1 MADIDVSAQQKRELP
16 DPTERVTP
24 VPWFVLATTMALMA
38 LGVVY
43 IAFADIDTPAAW
55 GDGRQES
62 ELAGPAKSAA
72 GAKVDGA
79 ALFASL
85 CVACHQASGM
95 GLPGVFPPLAGS
107 EWVAGKDTTAAAI
120 LLHGVTGPVKVKGT
134 TYNGAMPAFKDQ
146 LNDAQIAAV
155 LSHIRSQWGNAG
167 AAVTAETV
175 AKVREETKD
184 RTAPF
189 AGDKDLPSHE

>member
-1 MADIDVSAQQKRELP
+1 MADLDVSAQQKRELP
-16 DPTERVTP
+16 DPTEQVTP
-24 VPWFVLATTMALMA
+24 VPWFVIAVTMALMA

-43 IAFADIDTPAAW
+43 ISQADINTPAAW
-55 GDGRQES
+55 GDGREVS

-85 CVACHQASGM
+85 CVACHQATGL

-107 EWVAGKDTTAAAI
+107 EWVGGKDTTAAAI
-120 LLHGVTGPVKVKGT
+120 LLHGVTGPVQVKGT

-155 LSHIRSQWGNAG
+155 LSHIRSQWGNTG

-184 RTAPF
+184 RTVPF
-189 AGDKDLPSHE
+189 TGGKDLPAHE

>member
-16 DPTERVTP
+16 DPTEQVTP
-24 VPWFVLATTMALMA
+24 VPWFVIAVTVALMA
-38 LGVVY
+38 LGAVY
-43 IAFADIDTPAAW
+43 IWQADINTPAAW
-55 GDGRQES
+55 GDGREVS

-85 CVACHQASGM
+85 CVACHQTSGL

-107 EWVAGKDTTAAAI
+107 EWVTGKDSTAAAI
-120 LLHGVTGPVKVKGT
+120 LLHGLTGPVQVKGT

-155 LSHIRSQWGNAG
+155 LSHIRSQWGNTG
-167 AAVTAETV
+167 AAVSAETV
-175 AKVREETKD
+175 AKVREATQD
-184 RTAPF
+184 RSAPF
-189 AGDKDLPSHE
+189 VGDKDLPAHE